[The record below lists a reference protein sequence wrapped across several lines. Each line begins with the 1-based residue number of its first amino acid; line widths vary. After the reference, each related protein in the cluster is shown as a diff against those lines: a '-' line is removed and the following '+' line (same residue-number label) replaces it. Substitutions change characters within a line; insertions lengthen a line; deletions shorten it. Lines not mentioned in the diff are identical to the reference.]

1 MQNLDGQRRWCAQER
16 GLRVALH
23 PIPDGP
29 FAGPPVEKSGDVRV
43 GPPSH
48 VEENHILP
56 HE

>member
-48 VEENHILP
+48 VEANHILP